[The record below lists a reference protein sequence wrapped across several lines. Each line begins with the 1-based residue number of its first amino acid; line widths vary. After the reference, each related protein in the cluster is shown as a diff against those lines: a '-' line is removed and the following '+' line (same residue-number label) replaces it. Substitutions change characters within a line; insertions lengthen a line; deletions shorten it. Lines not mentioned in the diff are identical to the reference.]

1 MVSDD
6 HGKTWKLGAVD
17 DSYDDGLNANETTVV
32 ELEDGTLYFNT
43 RDQNGRRKEPGAW
56 P

>member
-17 DSYDDGLNANETTVV
+17 DSYDDGLNANETGGRT
-32 ELEDGTLYFNT
+32 GGRTLYFNT
-43 RDQNGRRKEPGAW
+43 RDQNG
-56 P
+56 